1 MQGRIKLFIA
11 DDHQMFIDGI
21 KALLQNTENIVI
33 IGEAT
38 NGKQLIEKLKE
49 LSPDIILMDIGMPDL
64 NGIDATKMISKEYPT
79 IKIIALTM
87 YDDNNR
93 VVKMLKAGAKGYVL
107 KNTTREELL
116 HAIQTVAVGGV
127 HYSAQAVVNT
137 MQNISDKNSN
147 PVANLTEREIEI
159 IRLIVKEM
167 TNKEIADKL
176 FISELTVNTHRKN
189 AMRKLEI
196 KNTAG
201 LVKFAI
207 DHHLIDN

>member
-33 IGEAT
+33 IGKAT

>member
-1 MQGRIKLFIA
+1 MKKPIKLFIA

-21 KALLQNTENIVI
+21 KALLHNTADIEI
-33 IGEAT
+33 IGEAN
-38 NGKQLIEKLKE
+38 NGNQVMEKMETLE
-49 LSPDIILMDIGMPDL
+49 PDIILMDIGMPEL
-64 NGIDATKMISKEYPT
+64 NGIETTSLVSEKYPPV
-79 IKIIALTM
+79 KIIALTM

-107 KNTTREELL
+107 KNTSKQELL
-116 HAIQTVAVGGV
+116 QAIQMVASGGV
-127 HYSAQAVVNT
+127 HYSTQVIINT
-137 MQNISDKNSN
+137 MQNITDENKN
-147 PVANLTEREIEI
+147 PIANITEREIEI
-159 IRLIVKEM
+159 IKLIVKSF

-176 FISELTVNTHRKN
+176 SISELTVNTHRKN

-207 DHHLIDN
+207 DNHITD

>member
-1 MQGRIKLFIA
+1 MKKTIKLFVA

-21 KALLQNTENIVI
+21 KALLHDFGDIEV
-33 IGEAT
+33 IGEAN
-38 NGKQLIEKLKE
+38 NGKQVLEKLEK
-49 LSPDIILMDIGMPDL
+49 LSPDIILMDIGMPEL
-64 NGIDATKMISKEYPT
+64 NGIETASKISEKYPDV
-79 IKIIALTM
+79 KIIALTM

-107 KNTTREELL
+107 KNSSRQELQQ
-116 HAIQTVAVGGV
+116 AIQAVAAGGV

-137 MQNISDKNSN
+137 MQNLADKNAN

-159 IRLIVKEM
+159 IKLIVKSM
-167 TNKEIADKL
+167 TNKEIADQL
-176 FISELTVNTHRKN
+176 CISEFTVNTHRKN

-207 DHHLIDN
+207 DQHLPD